1 MKVTV
6 KRKTNVRDVPI
17 TTEFIKLQDAMKY
30 ANLVESGGEAKV
42 VIQEGDVSVN
52 GEECTQRGR
61 KLRPGDSFTFDDI
74 TCRITEA

>member
-61 KLRPGDSFTFDDI
+61 KLRPGDSFTFDGI

>member
-17 TTEFIKLQDAMKY
+17 TTEFIKLQDAMKL

-52 GEECTQRGR
+52 GEVCTQRGR

>member
-6 KRKTNVRDVPI
+6 KRKTNVQEVPI
-17 TTEFIKLQDAMKY
+17 TTEFIKLQDAMKF

-61 KLRPGDSFTFDDI
+61 KLRPGDSFTFDGI

>member
-6 KRKTNVRDVPI
+6 KRKANVQDVPI
-17 TTEFIKLQDAMKY
+17 TTEFIKLQDAMKF

-52 GEECTQRGR
+52 GEVCTQRGR
-61 KLRPGDSFTFDDI
+61 KLRPGDSFTFDGI

>member
-17 TTEFIKLQDAMKY
+17 TTEFIKLQDAMKF

-52 GEECTQRGR
+52 GEVCTQRGR
-61 KLRPGDSFTFDDI
+61 KLRPGDSFRFEGI
-74 TCRITEA
+74 TCRITRA

>member
-17 TTEFIKLQDAMKY
+17 TTEFIKLQDAMKL

-42 VIQEGDVSVN
+42 VIQEGNVSVN
-52 GEECTQRGR
+52 GEVCTQRGR
-61 KLRPGDSFTFDDI
+61 KLRPGDSFSFEGNTF
-74 TCRITEA
+74 RITQA

>member
-17 TTEFIKLQDAMKY
+17 TTEFIKLQDAMKFT
-30 ANLVESGGEAKV
+30 NLVESGGEAKV

-61 KLRPGDSFTFDDI
+61 KLRPGDSFTFDGI